1 MPNTRVTRG
10 DFLEDPHGKTL
21 ADVANDPPQAFDEL
35 LGFFNDAD
43 RQRRMEEAEL
53 HHDRSPLA
61 GVVRELESLP
71 GVDQLLGSVDS
82 RRNARYRQTVRVL
95 VRMIMERRGWRK
107 TGRAGSLGVRAAG
120 TPMTA
125 SHNSNGLALW
135 FVRTERYERLEGMLF
150 RSVRERCRELESD
163 ERNQPVAGL
172 RLECGPTD
180 H

>member
-10 DFLEDPHGKTL
+10 DFLEDPQGKML
-21 ADVANDPPQAFDEL
+21 ADVANDAPQAFDGL
-35 LGFFNDAD
+35 LEFFNDAE

-71 GVDQLLGSVDS
+71 VADELLGSVDS
-82 RRNARYRQTVRVL
+82 RRNARYRQAIRVL

-107 TGRAGSLGVRAAG
+107 TGKAGSLGVRAAG

-125 SHNSNGLALW
+125 SHNSSGLAFW

-150 RSVRERCRELESD
+150 RSVRERCQELESAV
-163 ERNQPVAGL
+163 RHQPVGGL